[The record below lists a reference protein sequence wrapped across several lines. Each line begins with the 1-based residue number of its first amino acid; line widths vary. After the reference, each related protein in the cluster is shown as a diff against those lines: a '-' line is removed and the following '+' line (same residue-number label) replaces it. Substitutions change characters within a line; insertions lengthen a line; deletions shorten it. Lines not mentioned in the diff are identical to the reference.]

1 VRGVTWPPK
10 PGERLPRAEEAVNVH
25 EKLSDY
31 SLNMAHKDGGPKARG
46 FERILGITI
55 VDIDYL
61 EAAILDGI
69 SETPIGSVRDNP
81 PYGYNCVVDFALG
94 GRGEKSERVAELRTV
109 WRIAEA
115 GSPPHMTTAYLKP

>member
-10 PGERLPRAEEAVNVH
+10 PRERLPGAEKAVNVR
-25 EKLSDY
+25 EKLLDY
-31 SLNMAHKDGGPKARG
+31 SLNTAHKDGGPKARG

-55 VDIDYL
+55 ADIDYL

-69 SETPIGSVRDNP
+69 GETPIGSVRHNP
-81 PYGYNCVVDFALG
+81 PYGYNCVGDFELG
-94 GRGEKSERVAELRTV
+94 GRGEMSERVVELRTV

-115 GSPPHMTTAYLKP
+115 GSPPHMTTAYLRP